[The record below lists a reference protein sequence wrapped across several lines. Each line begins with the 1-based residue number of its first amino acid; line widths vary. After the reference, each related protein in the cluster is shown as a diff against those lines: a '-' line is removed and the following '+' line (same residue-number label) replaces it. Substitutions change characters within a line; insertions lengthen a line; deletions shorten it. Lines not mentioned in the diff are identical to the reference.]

1 MVSSA
6 LLDQVPD
13 RAEFA
18 FDDLGKLSLKNL
30 TQPVRGF
37 ALSVPGSARA
47 DLRRPADEPKAARLP
62 AIAVLPFAHLS
73 SDVQDGY
80 FAEGFADDIIVTLGN
95 IPELVVVSRGST
107 IPFRRRP
114 VDPGEVSEKL
124 GVRYVLSGS
133 VRRTQNRIR
142 ISVELVDAVDASVVW
157 AERYDEPIDEV
168 FNLQDEIAIRIVGK
182 IATYVRRAE
191 LQRALRK
198 PPQSLNA
205 YDWLLRGLDLLYR
218 LDFGSLAQARTCLER
233 ARDEDR
239 DYSAP
244 YAFLAHWHMFAIA
257 EGWASGTEAG
267 LGEVVRLAQCAVE
280 RDPCNALAVAIEGHA
295 RAMFFR
301 DYDAGI
307 ELCDR
312 ATAIS
317 PNNSWAW
324 VFSSGPYGFV
334 GDPRMGIARA
344 ERAIRLAPLGQ
355 QAFFNYTLL
364 AQNQY
369 LAGSF
374 GDAVRWSR
382 KALHLNPRFGNAA
395 RVLAASLVASG
406 QGAEAGQVGALHR
419 RMLPSFRVSDY
430 ARRCPFEEPQAS
442 RYVARLRAAASR
454 TETRTA
460 RGVAAGEKGR
470 GDHVGWRL
478 GRRIGRRVGRRIRG
492 RIGRRGLRPDDVPR
506 RRSPDPV
513 EPDGLRVDAT
523 FRGRPGA
530 RTISAISPSPSS
542 PDRLALHPRR
552 SAQAVRRRRDVRGT
566 RGPDLEGARRAG
578 EAGPGDP
585 RPGSGAGSLLRPPA
599 DAVAVSHTPTP

>member
-1 MVSSA
+1 MTDTLHAIVPDLERRPRAVLCADVVGYTRLMEAAESETHAHLRTLRVTVIDPAIVSHRGEVVKNTGDGFIAVFVSPRDALHCAAALQRELVAQESGAVPERRILFRIGLHWEQIIFDENDVFGSGINIAVRLQSAAPAGGVVVSSA

-395 RVLAASLVASG
+395 RVLAA
-406 QGAEAGQVGALHR
+406 
-419 RMLPSFRVSDY
+419 LPN
-430 ARRCPFEEPQAS
+430 
-442 RYVARLRAAASR
+442 
-454 TETRTA
+454 
-460 RGVAAGEKGR
+460 
-470 GDHVGWRL
+470 
-478 GRRIGRRVGRRIRG
+478 
-492 RIGRRGLRPDDVPR
+492 RGLRW
-506 RRSPDPV
+506 SA
-513 EPDGLRVDAT
+513 LRVQRTASPND
-523 FRGRPGA
+523 PA
-530 RTISAISPSPSS
+530 RYW
-542 PDRLALHPRR
+542 
-552 SAQAVRRRRDVRGT
+552 
-566 RGPDLEGARRAG
+566 
-578 EAGPGDP
+578 
-585 RPGSGAGSLLRPPA
+585 
-599 DAVAVSHTPTP
+599 

>member
-1 MVSSA
+1 MAVTDTLHAAVPDLERRPRAILCADVVGYTRLMEAAESETHAHLRALRVTVIDPAIISHRGEVVKNTGDGFIAVFVSPRDALHCAAELQRELASQEAGFVPERRILFRIGLHWERIIFDENDVFGSGINIAVRLQSAAPAGGVVVSSA
-6 LLDQVPD
+6 LLDQIPERED
-13 RAEFA
+13 FA

-30 TQPVRGF
+30 TQPVQSF
-37 ALSVPGSARA
+37 ALSIPGAEQA
-47 DLRRPADEPKAARLP
+47 GIRRPAGDTRMAARPP
-62 AIAVLPFAHLS
+62 AIAVLPFAYLS
-73 SDVQDGY
+73 CDLQDGY
-80 FAEGFADDIIVTLGN
+80 FAEGFVDDIVVTLGN

-107 IPFRRRP
+107 ISFRRRP
-114 VDPGEVSEKL
+114 VDPSEVSEKL

-142 ISVELVDAVDASVVW
+142 ISAELVDAVDASVVW
-157 AERYDEPIDEV
+157 AEHYDEPIEEV

-182 IATYVRRAE
+182 IANYVRRAE

-205 YDWLLRGLDLLYR
+205 YDWLLRGLDLMYR

-267 LGEVVRLAQCAVE
+267 LAEVVRLAQCAVE

-301 DYDAGI
+301 DYDAAI

-334 GDPRMGIARA
+334 GDPHSGIERA
-344 ERAIRLAPLGQ
+344 QRAIRLSPLGQ

-369 LAGSF
+369 LAGSY
-374 GDAVRWSR
+374 GDAARWSR

-395 RVLAASLVASG
+395 RVLAASLVAAG
-406 QGAEAGQVGALHR
+406 HRDEAGQVAAHHR

-430 ARRCPFEEPQAS
+430 ARRCPFTEPQAS
-442 RYVARLRAAASR
+442 LYVARLR
-454 TETRTA
+454 
-460 RGVAAGEKGR
+460 
-470 GDHVGWRL
+470 
-478 GRRIGRRVGRRIRG
+478 
-492 RIGRRGLRPDDVPR
+492 
-506 RRSPDPV
+506 
-513 EPDGLRVDAT
+513 
-523 FRGRPGA
+523 
-530 RTISAISPSPSS
+530 
-542 PDRLALHPRR
+542 
-552 SAQAVRRRRDVRGT
+552 
-566 RGPDLEGARRAG
+566 
-578 EAGPGDP
+578 EAC
-585 RPGSGAGSLLRPPA
+585 GS
-599 DAVAVSHTPTP
+599 V